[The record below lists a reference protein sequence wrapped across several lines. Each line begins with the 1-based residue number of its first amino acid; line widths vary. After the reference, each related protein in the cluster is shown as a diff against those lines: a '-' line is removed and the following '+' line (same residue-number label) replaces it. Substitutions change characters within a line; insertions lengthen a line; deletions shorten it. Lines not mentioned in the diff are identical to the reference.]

1 MCWLIGNSIS
11 SRVLLCCIGFCCKW
25 FVAAELRHE
34 VTNPHFDNS
43 IVDVCSRMNL
53 CAQGWTG
60 ESCNEFSLCSVLNC
74 KNGGNCVWNE
84 SKVALTKCEC
94 PQGYYGVRCEQ
105 NRTTREE
112 NFFQRRTVYHVTFH
126 DKMFKEYENGFGDLN
141 DQIGVTFGW
150 VSKR

>member
-1 MCWLIGNSIS
+1 MFWLIGNSIS
-11 SRVLLCCIGFCCKW
+11 SRVLLCCIGFCCVW
-25 FVAAELRHE
+25 FVAAE
-34 VTNPHFDNS
+34 F

-60 ESCNEFSLCSVLNC
+60 ESCNESSLCSVLNC
-74 KNGGNCVWNE
+74 ENRGSCVWNE

-112 NFFQRRTVYHVTFH
+112 IIFQRRTVYDVTFH

-150 VSKR
+150 V